1 LRSSKERLKDK
12 IMRKD
17 NSRIVLI
24 NPVNPD
30 PPPNYFGPPYGL
42 SLIGANLLKH
52 KKVVTAYDF
61 DLEPLEVML
70 SAIPAIIRRDKPH
83 YVGVAIQSCT
93 RGPVYEL
100 IKAIRKIDK
109 SIIIILGGP
118 FASIK
123 YELLVQNF
131 PVDYIVIGDG
141 EETLVELLDCLENDR
156 EPKRVNGI
164 AFLKDDCV
172 YITDERRK
180 IINLDNLPYPAFHL
194 FKHFDKKINIVE
206 KDKPMPNFILGRRC
220 TTLKNALLL
229 LSSRGCTYNCN
240 FCPMS
245 KVNKDKIRF
254 HSPEYFVDMVD
265 FFYNKYNIRVYAFGD
280 NFFTLA
286 KKRVMKICDLILK
299 KNLKILWSCMTRS
312 DYVDAKMLSLMA
324 KAGCFEIS
332 YGIESGAP
340 KIQKRIGKN
349 LDLAKTKDA
358 FTLTKKAG
366 IRSILMLMIGN
377 TGESRKT
384 IKETACY
391 VKDIDPDT
399 ILVKITKVYPG
410 TKVHDIFEKRGL
422 LKKNYYLTDEHAPPS
437 FTLAHSEEELEKF
450 AQTIQVRTVILYVNN
465 KCNNNCIFCY
475 AGKCKN
481 GKTFKEIKRELI
493 LASRRAEHIILGCG
507 EFFLRKDFFQ
517 ILNFTDQAD
526 IHHLYLY
533 SNARMFY
540 YKDLVQ
546 KIKSTKSLRKIMI
559 PFFGDKGIHDHACRA
574 KGAFSQTITG
584 IKNLKATAPY
594 IRIQACIFVSDSNS
608 GSLFELAEF
617 LGTSLGIDEF
627 RFIFFKTS
635 ISCIKVNPENLVSMV
650 DAVIEFKKI
659 ADFLKQHKKVFYY
672 EGFPLCVLGKYKKN
686 AIEPSFLFNEIV
698 AFDKKIIKCSEKRE
712 REKQK
717 FSFCIKCK
725 ENQLCEGVWKEYVRI
740 YGNREFKPC

>member
-1 LRSSKERLKDK
+1 
-12 IMRKD
+12 MRKD

-61 DLEPLEVML
+61 DLEPLETML
-70 SAIPAIIRRDKPH
+70 SAVPEIIRRDKPR

-100 IKAIRKIDK
+100 IRAIRKIDK

-123 YELLVQNF
+123 YELLLKNF
-131 PVDYIVIGDG
+131 PVDYVVIGDG
-141 EETLVELLDCLENDR
+141 EETLVELLDCLEHDQ
-156 EPKRVNGI
+156 EPERVKGI
-164 AFLKDDCV
+164 AFLKDNRV
-172 YITDERRK
+172 WVTDERRK

-194 FKHFDKKINIVE
+194 FKKFDKKINIIE
-206 KDKPMPNFILGRRC
+206 KDKPIPNFILGRRC

-245 KVNKDKIRF
+245 KVSKNKIRF
-254 HSPEYFVDMVD
+254 HSPEYFVDMVK
-265 FFYNKYNIRVYAFGD
+265 FFYDNYNIKVYAFGD

-286 KKRVMKICDLILK
+286 KKRVIKICGLILK
-299 KNLKILWSCMTRS
+299 KNLKISWSCMTRS
-312 DYVDAKMLSLMA
+312 DYVDAKMLLLMA

-332 YGIESGAP
+332 YGIESGSA
-340 KIQKRIGKN
+340 KIQKIIGKK

-358 FTLTKKAG
+358 FTLTRKAG

-377 TGESRKT
+377 TGESRET

-410 TKVHDIFEKRGL
+410 TKVHDIFEKKGL

-465 KCNNNCIFCY
+465 RCNNKCIFCY
-475 AGKCKN
+475 AGKYKS
-481 GKTFKEIKRELI
+481 GKTLAEIKRELI

-507 EFFLRKDFFQ
+507 EPFLRKDFFQ
-517 ILNFTDQAD
+517 ILNFTDEVEA
-526 IHHLYLY
+526 HHLYLY

-540 YKDLVQ
+540 YEDLAQ
-546 KIKSTKSLRKIMI
+546 RIKSIKSLRKIMI
-559 PFFGDKGIHDHACRA
+559 PFFGNKGIHDDVSRV
-574 KGAFSQTITG
+574 KGAFFQTITG
-584 IKNLKATAPY
+584 IKNLKAIVPY
-594 IRIQACIFVSDSNS
+594 IGIQACIFVSDSNS
-608 GSLFELAEF
+608 GSLFELVEF
-617 LGTSLGIDEF
+617 LCTSLGIDEF

-635 ISCIKVNPENLVSMV
+635 ISCVKVNPENLVSMT
-650 DAVIEFKKI
+650 DAVIEFKIKNNYLLQKLLI
-659 ADFLKQHKKVFYY
+659 LISIYDLESTLQKKSI
-672 EGFPLCVLGKYKKN
+672 N
-686 AIEPSFLFNEIV
+686 SA
-698 AFDKKIIKCSEKRE
+698 
-712 REKQK
+712 
-717 FSFCIKCK
+717 
-725 ENQLCEGVWKEYVRI
+725 
-740 YGNREFKPC
+740 